1 MRRTIAKLRWLALA
15 VGVSMA
21 GCASSAPTT
30 DAPAPAGATTT
41 QSRLEPSP
49 GALRA
54 AENVQLTGTELGT
67 MWTFENPPLEYWRER
82 YGFEATPEW
91 LEHVRLSSVRYG
103 RFCSAS
109 FVSPTGLVMTNHH
122 CARRCIEAVSTAEE
136 DLVVKGFYAAKREE
150 EKVCPDLHL
159 DQLVSME
166 DVTARVQAAVPAG
179 ASPTEATAA
188 TEAERK
194 RIEEECNSAT
204 GLQCQVVSLFH
215 GGQYQ
220 LYRYRRYAPVKLVF
234 APELQAGFYG
244 GDPDNFTYPRYTLD
258 VAFVRAYDADGS
270 TPASTPHYFKW
281 SPAGAREGD
290 LVFITGNP
298 GSTSRQIT
306 VSQALYEQYYRH
318 PFTIDFLRENRDFL
332 IWLGQTDPEME
343 RRVRDQL
350 FSVENSLKAYSGQYA
365 GLQDTMLMGRKIRWE
380 RELRQRVEADPALR
394 ARFGDLW
401 DRMASIEA
409 EKAAIAPRVNINNPN
424 FVGGAEIT
432 LAAELVRYIR
442 AMSQPEESR
451 PERYRGEQLAEV
463 EQALRSPSRSNPAVS
478 ERLLA
483 IRLRLARRWLR
494 PDDPFIRQAFQ
505 PNETPEA
512 AAERLIGATR
522 VGDVAYRTSLMEGG
536 VAALNASDDP
546 LLRLVRQMVE
556 TYDRLQPRLAELN
569 AEEAVQNERLAHAL
583 FAVYG
588 TLLPP
593 DATFTLRIS
602 DGVVAGYPYN
612 GTQAPSKTTF
622 YGLFGRAADFDNRM
636 PWTLPESFARRRGE
650 FDLSL
655 PLNFVSTNDITGGN
669 SGSPLIDREARIVGI
684 AFDGNIEQLPNEF
697 LFRTE
702 TGGRTVA
709 VHSVGII
716 EALRQIYRANELV
729 EELEQAGA
737 AGSR

>member
-1 MRRTIAKLRWLALA
+1 MTRTKAAPWWLALA
-15 VGVSMA
+15 LGLSVA

-30 DAPAPAGATTT
+30 ESPAPTRSTTT
-41 QSRLEPSP
+41 VARLEPSP

-82 YGFEATPEW
+82 YGFTATPEW

-103 RFCSAS
+103 QFCSAS

-122 CARRCIEAVSTAEE
+122 CARRCVEEVSTAQE
-136 DLVVKGFYAAKREE
+136 DFVVKGFYAATREE
-150 EKVCPDLHL
+150 EKVCPNLYL
-159 DQLVSME
+159 DQLVSTE
-166 DVTARVQAAVPAG
+166 NVTARVQAAVPAG
-179 ASPTEATAA
+179 ASATAA
-188 TEAERK
+188 TAAVEAARK

-204 GLQCQVVSLFH
+204 GLQCQVVSLYH

-234 APELQAGFYG
+234 APELQAGFFG
-244 GDPDNFTYPRYTLD
+244 GDPDNFTYPRYALD
-258 VAFVRAYDADGS
+258 VAFVRAYQEDGV
-270 TPASTPHYFKW
+270 TPAATPHYFRW
-281 SPAGAREGD
+281 SPAGAREGE

-318 PFTIDFLRENRDFL
+318 PFTIDFLRAQRDFL
-332 IWLGQTDPEME
+332 IWLAQSDPEME

-365 GLQDTMLMGRKIRWE
+365 GLQDTLLMGRKIRWE
-380 RELRQRVEADPALR
+380 RELRQRVEADPGLR
-394 ARFGDLW
+394 SQYGDLW

-409 EKAAIAPRVNINNPN
+409 EKLAIAPRVNINNPN

-432 LAAELVRYIR
+432 VAAELVRYIQ
-442 AMSQPEESR
+442 AMALPEESR
-451 PERYRGEQLAEV
+451 PERYRGAQLEQV
-463 EQALRSPSRSNPAVS
+463 EQALRSPTQSNPAVS
-478 ERLLA
+478 KRLLT
-483 IRLRLARRWLR
+483 IRLELARRWLR
-494 PDDPFIRQAFQ
+494 PDDPFLRLAFQ

-512 AAERLIGATR
+512 AADRLISTTR
-522 VGDVAYRTSLMEGG
+522 VGDPGYRTALMQGG
-536 VAALNASDDP
+536 VPALNSADDP
-546 LLRLVRQMVE
+546 LLRLVREMVA

-569 AEEAVQNERLAHAL
+569 AAEAVQNERLAHAL

-588 TLLPP
+588 TQLPP

-612 GTQAPSKTTF
+612 GTQAPAKTTF
-622 YGLFGRAADFDNRM
+622 YGLYGRAADFDNRM
-636 PWTLPESFARRRGE
+636 PWTLPESFERRRGAL
-650 FDLSL
+650 DLSL
-655 PLNFVSTNDITGGN
+655 PLNFVTTNDITGGN
-669 SGSPLIDREARIVGI
+669 SGSPLIDREARVVGI

-709 VHSVGII
+709 VHSVGIM
-716 EALRQIYRANELV
+716 EALRQVYQATALV
-729 EELEQAGA
+729 EELERAGV
-737 AGSR
+737 SR

>member
-1 MRRTIAKLRWLALA
+1 MTRSNSALRWQALAL
-15 VGVSMA
+15 VLFVV
-21 GCASSAPTT
+21 GCASSGPTT
-30 DAPAPAGATTT
+30 EAPAPAMTTSGT
-41 QSRLEPSP
+41 RLEPSP

-82 YGFEATPEW
+82 YGFTATPEW

-103 RFCSAS
+103 QICSAS

-122 CARRCIEAVSTAEE
+122 CARRCIEAVSTAED
-136 DLVVKGFYAAKREE
+136 DLVVKGFYAPSRAE
-150 EKVCPDLHL
+150 EKVCPNLYL
-159 DQLVSME
+159 DQLVSTE
-166 DVTARVQAAVPAG
+166 DVTARVQAAVPAD

-188 TEAERK
+188 TEAERE
-194 RIEEECNSAT
+194 RIEGECSSAT
-204 GLQCQVVSLFH
+204 GMQCQVVSLYH

-234 APELQAGFYG
+234 APELQAGFFG

-258 VAFVRAYDADGS
+258 VAFVRAYREDGN
-270 TPASTPHYFKW
+270 TPASTPHYFSW
-281 SPAGAREGD
+281 SPGGAREGE

-318 PFTIDFLRENRDFL
+318 PFTIDFLREQRDFL
-332 IWLGQTDPEME
+332 IWLAQTDPEME

-350 FSVENSLKAYSGQYA
+350 FSIENSLKAYSGQYA

-380 RELRQRVEADPALR
+380 RELRQRVEADARLR
-394 ARFGDLW
+394 SEYGNLW

-409 EKAAIAPRVNINNPN
+409 EKVSIAPRVNINNPN
-424 FVGGAEIT
+424 FIGGQEIT
-432 LAAELVRYIR
+432 IAAELVRYIQ
-442 AMSQPEESR
+442 AMELPEESR
-451 PERYRGEQLAEV
+451 PERYRGAQLAEV
-463 EQALRSPSRSNPAVS
+463 EQALRTPTQSNRAVS
-478 ERLLA
+478 TRLLT
-483 IRLRLARRWLR
+483 IRLELARRWLR
-494 PDDPFIRQAFQ
+494 PDDPFIRMAFQ
-505 PNETPEA
+505 PNETPAA
-512 AAERLIGATR
+512 AAERLISTTR
-522 VGDVAYRTSLMEGG
+522 VGEATYRATLMQGG
-536 VAALNASDDP
+536 VRALNSADDP

-556 TYDRLQPRLAELN
+556 TYSRLEPRLVELN
-569 AEEAVQNERLAHAL
+569 AAEAVQNERLAHAL

-588 TLLPP
+588 TQLPP

-612 GTQAPSKTTF
+612 GTQAPAKTTY
-622 YGLFGRAADFDNRM
+622 YGMFGRSADFDNRM
-636 PWTLPESFARRRGE
+636 PWTMPESFDRRRGAL
-650 FDLSL
+650 DLSL

-669 SGSPLIDREARIVGI
+669 SGSPIIDREARVVGI

-709 VHSVGII
+709 VHSVGIM
-716 EALRQIYRANELV
+716 EALRQIYRATALV
-729 EELEQAGA
+729 EELERSSS
-737 AGSR
+737 SR

>member
-1 MRRTIAKLRWLALA
+1 MTRTKAAPWWLALA
-15 VGVSMA
+15 LGLSVA

-30 DAPAPAGATTT
+30 ESPAPTRSTTT
-41 QSRLEPSP
+41 VARLEPSP

-82 YGFEATPEW
+82 YGFTATPEW

-103 RFCSAS
+103 QFCSAS

-122 CARRCIEAVSTAEE
+122 CARRCVEEVSTAQE
-136 DLVVKGFYAAKREE
+136 DFVVKGFYAATREE
-150 EKVCPDLHL
+150 EKVCPNLYL
-159 DQLVSME
+159 DQLVSTE
-166 DVTARVQAAVPAG
+166 NVTARVQAAVPAG
-179 ASPTEATAA
+179 ASATEATAA
-188 TEAERK
+188 VEAARK

-204 GLQCQVVSLFH
+204 GLQCQVVSLYH

-234 APELQAGFYG
+234 APELQAGFFG
-244 GDPDNFTYPRYTLD
+244 GDPDNFTYPRYALD
-258 VAFVRAYDADGS
+258 VAFVRAYQEDGV
-270 TPASTPHYFKW
+270 TPAATPHYFRW
-281 SPAGAREGD
+281 SPAGAREGE

-318 PFTIDFLRENRDFL
+318 PFTIDFLRAQRDFL
-332 IWLGQTDPEME
+332 IWLAQSDPEME

-365 GLQDTMLMGRKIRWE
+365 GLQDTLLMGRKIRWE
-380 RELRQRVEADPALR
+380 RELRQRVEADPGLR
-394 ARFGDLW
+394 SQYGDLW

-409 EKAAIAPRVNINNPN
+409 EKLAIAPRVNINNPN

-432 LAAELVRYIR
+432 VAAELVRYIQ
-442 AMSQPEESR
+442 AMALPEESR
-451 PERYRGEQLAEV
+451 PERYRGAQLEQV
-463 EQALRSPSRSNPAVS
+463 EQALRSPTQSNPAVS
-478 ERLLA
+478 KRLLT
-483 IRLRLARRWLR
+483 IRLELARRWLR
-494 PDDPFIRQAFQ
+494 PDDPFLRLAFQ

-512 AAERLIGATR
+512 AADRLISTTR
-522 VGDVAYRTSLMEGG
+522 VGDPGYRTALMQGG
-536 VAALNASDDP
+536 VPALNSADDP
-546 LLRLVRQMVE
+546 LLRLVREMVA

-569 AEEAVQNERLAHAL
+569 AAEAVQNERLAHAL

-588 TLLPP
+588 TQLPP

-612 GTQAPSKTTF
+612 GTQAPAKTTF
-622 YGLFGRAADFDNRM
+622 YGLYGRAADFDNRM
-636 PWTLPESFARRRGE
+636 PWTLPESFERRRGAL
-650 FDLSL
+650 DLSL
-655 PLNFVSTNDITGGN
+655 PLNFVTTNDITGGN
-669 SGSPLIDREARIVGI
+669 SGSPLIDREARVVGI

-709 VHSVGII
+709 VHSVGIM
-716 EALRQIYRANELV
+716 EALRQVYQATALV
-729 EELEQAGA
+729 EELERAGV
-737 AGSR
+737 SR